1 MKAFLTVC
9 LTPQDADHTYGRL
22 ERSVSKNSFG
32 GFSLWG
38 KIRKSQAL
46 PSKEGKGDST
56 VYVCVCVRAHACVCT
71 KRKQQLLRY
80 LFNSQAAALR
90 RKGSGVDFSPFI

>member
-1 MKAFLTVC
+1 MGGWREGSVE
-9 LTPQDADHTYGRL
+9 TYL
-22 ERSVSKNSFG
+22 EVFHYG
-32 GFSLWG
+32 E
-38 KIRKSQAL
+38 KIRKSQTL

-56 VYVCVCVRAHACVCT
+56 VYVCVCVCVCVHARTRVRT

>member
-1 MKAFLTVC
+1 MQT
-9 LTPQDADHTYGRL
+9 TPTGGWREVSVETHLEVFHYG
-22 ERSVSKNSFG
+22 
-32 GFSLWG
+32 G

-56 VYVCVCVRAHACVCT
+56 VYVCVCVRT

>member
-1 MKAFLTVC
+1 MQT
-9 LTPQDADHTYGRL
+9 TPTGGWREVSVETHLEVFHYG
-22 ERSVSKNSFG
+22 
-32 GFSLWG
+32 G